1 MKRTIVVLLF
11 SLFLVNSSISKN
23 SIFIKDS
30 VEIKYEASLQKI
42 VKVHN
47 EIKSFYKVLEHLQ
60 PIAIAENGNFYI
72 FDADENSNYKFEKNV
87 PCTFTI
93 PKRIRAA
100 MPLEGY
106 GLKSVCVVTGDAFDN
121 PEDYI
126 VIFHEFVHCVQFQT
140 VESKLKEN
148 LEVYKEEMGK
158 NNYMWEIAYNFP
170 YEKEDFVKTY
180 GDFLNALDKK
190 DAEGIKTARGKL
202 KVILSNKE
210 YEYMTWQEWKE
221 GYARFIENKL
231 QKYFNYK
238 INEYGKEGPYN
249 RVTFYEGGAK
259 YITYITENGFAPVND
274 LESLYKNILN

>member
-1 MKRTIVVLLF
+1 M
-11 SLFLVNSSISKN
+11 
-23 SIFIKDS
+23 
-30 VEIKYEASLQKI
+30 KYEASLQKI

-72 FDADENSNYKFEKNV
+72 FNADENSNYKFAKNV

-106 GLKSVCVVTGDAFDN
+106 GFQSVCVVTGDAFDN
-121 PEDYI
+121 PEDCI
-126 VIFHEFVHCVQFQT
+126 VIFHEFVHCAQFQT
-140 VESKLKEN
+140 VELKLKEN

-170 YEKEDFVKTY
+170 YEREDFAKAY
-180 GDFLNALDKK
+180 EGFFSALNNK
-190 DAEGIKTARGKL
+190 DAEGIKTAREKL
-202 KVILSNKE
+202 KTILSNKE

-238 INEYGKEGPYN
+238 INEYGKEKPYS
-249 RVTFYEGGAK
+249 RITFYEGGAK
-259 YITYITENGFAPVND
+259 YISYLTENGFALADD
-274 LESLYKNILN
+274 LESLYNNILN